1 VKDFAPVLA
10 VALGSMALV
19 VHPSVKASTVSEL
32 VALAKAQPGRI
43 HYGSPGNGTPHHLAM
58 ELFKNAM
65 SIDLVHVPYKG
76 SGPAVTDLVSGQIG
90 VMFLPVHLALP
101 QVTSGRLRM
110 LASGGLARANVTPDT
125 PSLAEA
131 ANIRDVDVD
140 IWYGLY
146 APAGTPRDVVTKLNA
161 EFNALLKLQD
171 VRDTLA
177 KQGLVTTGGSEEDL
191 GRLTAREVERWARV
205 VREAKIEAD

>member
-1 VKDFAPVLA
+1 
-10 VALGSMALV
+10 
-19 VHPSVKASTVSEL
+19 
-32 VALAKAQPGRI
+32 
-43 HYGSPGNGTPHHLAM
+43 
-58 ELFKNAM
+58 
-65 SIDLVHVPYKG
+65 
-76 SGPAVTDLVSGQIG
+76 
-90 VMFLPVHLALP
+90 
-101 QVTSGRLRM
+101 M
-110 LASGGLARANVTPDT
+110 LASGGIARANVTPET

-146 APAGTPRDVVTKLNA
+146 APAGTPREVLAKLNA
-161 EFNALLKLQD
+161 EFNALLKLQE

-177 KQGLVTTGGSEEDL
+177 KQGLATTGGSEEDL